1 MGNAVELGR
10 IHPRRAAVSTPATH
24 AAELTVPDLLVA
36 ETFTSF
42 QGEGPST
49 GQPATFIRLSRCNLS
64 CQFCDTPYTW
74 DWARFH
80 PTAEAHRQLATELA
94 DWALAQPP
102 RLVVITGGEP
112 LLQQAALIPLATR
125 LAAAGRQIEI
135 ETNGTIA
142 PLPSLTRTVT
152 RFNVSPKLPS
162 SGLPESKRIVP
173 AALAAFTATGR
184 ALFKF
189 VICGPGDLDDVA
201 ALATGHDLAPVWVMP
216 EGTSGQAVLDG
227 MRALAE
233 DALARGWCL
242 SGRLHVLL
250 WGDTRGR

>member
-1 MGNAVELGR
+1 MSA
-10 IHPRRAAVSTPATH
+10 PATH
-24 AAELTVPDLLVA
+24 VAEPTAPGLLVA

-42 QGEGPST
+42 QGEGPFT
-49 GQPATFIRLSRCNLS
+49 GQPAVFIRLSRCNLS

-74 DWARFH
+74 DWTRFH
-80 PTAEAHRQLATELA
+80 PSAEARRQPVTELA
-94 DWALAQPP
+94 DWALAQPA
-102 RLVVITGGEP
+102 RLAVITGGEP
-112 LLQQAALIPLATR
+112 LLQQAALIPLAGR
-125 LAAAGRQIEI
+125 LATAGRQIEI

-142 PLPSLTRTVT
+142 PLPGLTRLVT

-162 SGLPESKRIVP
+162 SGLPGSKRIVP
-173 AALAAFTATGR
+173 AALAAFTTTGK

-189 VICGPGDLDDVA
+189 VICHPGDLADAA
-201 ALATGHDLAPVWVMP
+201 ALAAGHDLAPVWVMP
-216 EGTSGQAVLDG
+216 EGTSEQAVLDG
-227 MRALAE
+227 LRALAE